1 MVTVIQYSTGF
12 AVNLNGQIVLS
23 TRKNKPFSSEEKAWG
38 FVKFMKFVKKDP
50 RYQDAIIPNEY
61 LETTAAER
69 AAIAASKPRNYGSS
83 HEKTGAKPLPNADTS
98 SFSNHEENG
107 SMSAEERN
115 EVYET
120 FMRLKDSFSHRQLA
134 QLNSLLE
141 VEMAA

>member
-38 FVKFMKFVKKDP
+38 FVKLMKFVKRDP
-50 RYQDAIIPNEY
+50 RYQDAMIPEEY

-69 AAIAASKPRNYGSS
+69 EAKAASKPRDYGRA
-83 HEKTGAKPLPNADTS
+83 HEKTGAKLLSNADTS
-98 SFSNHEENG
+98 SFSNHEANEP
-107 SMSAEERN
+107 MSAEERN
-115 EVYET
+115 EVYAT